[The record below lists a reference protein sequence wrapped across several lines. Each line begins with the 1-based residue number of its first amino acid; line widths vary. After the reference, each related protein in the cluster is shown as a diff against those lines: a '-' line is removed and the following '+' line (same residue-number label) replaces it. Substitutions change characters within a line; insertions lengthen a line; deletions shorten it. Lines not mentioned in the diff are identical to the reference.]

1 MALLPLI
8 VQQQRLF
15 KNVLAV
21 IFTMKKKIELGTK
34 CILWLEQRIQIC
46 VFLLAENVPTRWP
59 SGMFSSIA
67 GL

>member
-21 IFTMKKKIELGTK
+21 IFTMKKKIELGAK
-34 CILWLEQRIQIC
+34 CI
-46 VFLLAENVPTRWP
+46 F
-59 SGMFSSIA
+59 
-67 GL
+67 